1 VGGFT
6 VPKLSSRAIHPGHRL
21 AKQIHA
27 SGLTQ
32 TELARAIRV
41 PVNRITRILNGT
53 RNITAETAVRLGH
66 YFGNPPEFWLN
77 LQGVYDIQV
86 IEERLGKS
94 IRGLPR
100 FRRR

>member
-1 VGGFT
+1 
-6 VPKLSSRAIHPGHRL
+6 VPKLSSRSIHPGHRL
-21 AKQIHA
+21 AKQIQS

-66 YFGNPPEFWLN
+66 FFGNQPHFWLN
-77 LQGVYDIQV
+77 LQSEYDIQV
-86 IEERLGKS
+86 IEEKEGKA
-94 IRGLPR
+94 IRSLPR

>member
-6 VPKLSSRAIHPGHRL
+6 VPKLASRAIHPGHRL
-21 AKQIHA
+21 ARQIEA

-66 YFGNPPEFWLN
+66 YFGNAPQFWLN

-86 IEERLGKS
+86 VEEKAGKS
-94 IRGLPR
+94 IRALPR
-100 FRRR
+100 LKRR

>member
-1 VGGFT
+1 VA
-6 VPKLSSRAIHPGHRL
+6 KLSSRAIHPGHRL
-21 AKQIHA
+21 ARQIRD

-66 YFGNPPEFWLN
+66 YFGNAPEFWLN
-77 LQGVYDIQV
+77 LQGIHDIQV
-86 IEERLGKS
+86 VEEKEGKT

-100 FRRR
+100 FKRR

>member
-1 VGGFT
+1 MT
-6 VPKLSSRAIHPGHRL
+6 KPSSRAIHPGVRL
-21 AKQIHA
+21 AKHIQA

-66 YFGNPPEFWLN
+66 FFGHAPEFWLN
-77 LQGVYDIQV
+77 LQGLYDIQV
-86 IEERLGKS
+86 VEEKEGKA
-94 IRGLPR
+94 IRALPKFKR
-100 FRRR
+100 S

>member
-1 VGGFT
+1 VAK
-6 VPKLSSRAIHPGHRL
+6 PSSRAIHPGIRL
-21 AKQIHA
+21 AKQIQA

-66 YFGNPPEFWLN
+66 FFGNPPEHWLN
-77 LQGVYDIQV
+77 LQGAYDIQV
-86 IEERLGKS
+86 VEEKEGKA
-94 IRGLPR
+94 IRSLAK
-100 FRRR
+100 FKRR

>member
-1 VGGFT
+1 
-6 VPKLSSRAIHPGHRL
+6 VPKLSSRAIHPGQRL
-21 AKQIHA
+21 AKQIQA

-66 YFGNPPEFWLN
+66 FFGNPPEFWLN

-86 IEERLGKS
+86 VEEKAGRA
-94 IRGLPR
+94 IRNLPR
-100 FRRR
+100 FKRH